1 MEKYVKFLRGTPAA
15 FDKLS
20 TKDKDTLYFISETDA
35 TSGLLY
41 LGNKLISGGS
51 ASDISECSIGDLKDV
66 IIDSANITNNSLLV
80 YDWATKT
87 WVNKSIDEVVV
98 SIMTGATAS
107 TDGSSG
113 MVPAPKAGE
122 QDKFL
127 RGDGTW
133 ANAGMTDEEKAELS
147 KASADISSLVGD
159 SANQDGS
166 IPSIEEIAT
175 KTLTKALIPDDA
187 KESLDTLEEIADW
200 IQNHP
205 DDAAA
210 MNTKI
215 GSLEKEVKNLKTD
228 VEDLTTVIYDD
239 SGDGSSG
246 LLTKVNSLW
255 NPASQADTPYVLLTT
270 YNTQVG
276 DINKLTLSSGN
287 TTIIDEINTINQ
299 RLTWVDMS
307 DE

>member
-215 GSLEKEVKNLKTD
+215 GSLEKEVKNLKTN